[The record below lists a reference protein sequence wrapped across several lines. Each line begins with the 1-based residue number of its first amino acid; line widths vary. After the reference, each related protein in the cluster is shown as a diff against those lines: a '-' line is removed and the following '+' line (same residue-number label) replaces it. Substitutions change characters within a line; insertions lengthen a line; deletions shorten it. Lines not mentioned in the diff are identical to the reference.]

1 MEVRL
6 GLLVFAQVFNITERG
21 GVKMLEVYTD
31 VFAVPLNPA
40 QVRGKRVVVEREFT
54 PIYKVEHALED
65 AAHRHKT
72 LPRPALQA
80 V

>member
-1 MEVRL
+1 VEVRL
-6 GLLVFAQVFNITERG
+6 GLLVFAQVFNIMERG

-54 PIYKVEHALED
+54 PIYKVERALED
-65 AAHRHKT
+65 AAHRHK
-72 LPRPALQA
+72 PPATTRA
-80 V
+80 SSS